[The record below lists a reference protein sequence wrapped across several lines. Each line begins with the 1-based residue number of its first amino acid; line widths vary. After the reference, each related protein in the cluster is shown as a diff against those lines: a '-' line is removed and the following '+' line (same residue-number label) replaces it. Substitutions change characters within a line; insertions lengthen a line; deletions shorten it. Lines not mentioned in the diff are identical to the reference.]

1 MTLFKQISSVVSTNL
16 RSLPQRYA
24 TSSVVVVGIAGVV
37 AVLIAVLSLST
48 GLAQSLTLTARP
60 DRAIVLHS
68 QSNSEVGSSI
78 PHEWVATILQAP
90 GILHSQD
97 GKPIGSAEMLAT
109 VNVPRRDNGLLG
121 TLTLRGVSPD
131 VFQLRPEAK
140 LVDGRM
146 FRPGLREVI
155 AGRATQSRFKGLDV
169 GDRVKFGDNEWTVVG
184 AFDSGGGAHDSELF
198 GDLETVLSAY
208 NRTSVNSVTVKLAGP
223 DGMKALTPA
232 LTTDP
237 TLQVI
242 VQREPAYYEQQS
254 QTFAKFL
261 TVIAHFVGVIMAA
274 GAVFAALNTMYSA
287 VSTRTMEIATL
298 RAIGFGS
305 FAVVLSVLIEA
316 LLLAVLGALVG
327 AFLAWMFFNG
337 NTVSTISGNQG
348 VAQIAFKLRIG
359 PDLVALGIVWACVVG
374 LIGGLLPA
382 IRAARLPVAT
392 ALRAG

>member
-1 MTLFKQISSVVSTNL
+1 MTVFRQISSVVSTNL

-24 TSSVVVVGIAGVV
+24 TSSVVVIGIAGVV

-48 GLAQSLTLTARP
+48 GLAQSLSATGRP
-60 DRAIVLHS
+60 DRAIVLHT

-78 PHEWVATILQAP
+78 PHEWIATILQAP
-90 GILHSQD
+90 GILRGKD
-97 GKPIGSAEMLAT
+97 GKPVASAEMLAT

-121 TLTLRGVSPD
+121 TLTLRGVSPQ
-131 VFQLRPEAK
+131 VFELRAEAR

-146 FRPGLREVI
+146 FRPGLREVV
-155 AGRATQSRFKGLDV
+155 AGRGTQLRFKGLDV
-169 GDRVKFGDNEWTVVG
+169 GDRIKFGDNEWTVVG

-208 NRTSVNSVTVKLAGP
+208 NRTSANSVTVKLESLGSMDVLTA
-223 DGMKALTPA
+223 ALTKDPA
-232 LTTDP
+232 
-237 TLQVI
+237 LQVI

-254 QTFAKFL
+254 QSFASFL
-261 TVIAHFVGVIMAA
+261 AVIAHFVGGIMAM

-287 VSTRTMEIATL
+287 VSARTTEIATL

-305 FAVVLSVLIEA
+305 SAVVISVLVEA
-316 LLLAVLGALVG
+316 LLLAIVGALVG
-327 AFLAWMFFNG
+327 AFLAWLFFNG
-337 NTVSTISGNQG
+337 NTVSTIAGNQG
-348 VAQIAFKLRIG
+348 VAQIAFKLRVG
-359 PDLVALGIVWACVVG
+359 PNLVVVGIVWACVVG

-382 IRAARLPVAT
+382 FRAARLPVAT

>member
-1 MTLFKQISSVVSTNL
+1 MTFFKQISSVVSTNL

-24 TSSVVVVGIAGVV
+24 TSSVVVIGIAGVV

-48 GLAQSLTLTARP
+48 GLAQSLTATGRP
-60 DRAIVLHS
+60 DRAIVLHTG
-68 QSNSEVGSSI
+68 SNSEVGSSI
-78 PHEWVATILQAP
+78 PHEWIATILQAP
-90 GILHSQD
+90 GILRGQD
-97 GKPIGSAEMLAT
+97 GKPVASAEMLAT

-121 TLTLRGVSPD
+121 TLTLRGVSPQ
-131 VFQLRPEAK
+131 VFELRPEAK

-146 FRPGLREVI
+146 FRPGLREVV
-155 AGRATQSRFKGLDV
+155 AGRATQARFKGLGV

-208 NRTSVNSVTVKLAGP
+208 NRTSVNSVTVKLDRPSAL
-223 DGMKALTPA
+223 DSLNALTK
-232 LTTDP
+232 DP
-237 TLQVI
+237 TLQLV

-254 QTFAKFL
+254 QSFARFL
-261 TVIAHFVGVIMAA
+261 TVIAHFVGAIMAM
-274 GAVFAALNTMYSA
+274 GAIFAALNTMYSA
-287 VSTRTMEIATL
+287 VSARTTEIATL

-305 FAVVLSVLIEA
+305 GAVVASVLVEA
-316 LLLAVLGALVG
+316 LLLALLGALVG
-327 AFLAWMFFNG
+327 AFLAWLFFNG
-337 NTVSTISGNQG
+337 NTVSTIAGNQG
-348 VAQIAFKLRIG
+348 VAQIAFKLRVG
-359 PDLVALGIVWACVVG
+359 PDLVAVGIVWACVVG